1 MVLGKLLRKALGKGD
16 DESKKKPVTNS
27 VSDDWNDAYKGG
39 GDTAAVAEDGG
50 ADPSIVFE
58 NLGKT
63 ITVKKGTTILDAA
76 IAAEVDLDHYCGGMA
91 SCGACRVQVLPES
104 QVSEM
109 DMMEEATLD
118 VVIEHDDDRLGCQTS
133 ILGPVRV
140 IIPDQD

>member
-16 DESKKKPVTNS
+16 DTRKEKPVTNS

-39 GDTAAVAEDGG
+39 DADAVASDGDTG
-50 ADPSIVFE
+50 PSIVFE

-63 ITVKKGTTILDAA
+63 VAVKKGTTILDAA
-76 IAAEVDLDHYCGGMA
+76 IAAGVDLDHYCGGMA
-91 SCGACRVQVLPES
+91 SCGSCRVQILADS

-118 VVIEHDDDRLGCQTS
+118 VVMEHDDDRLGCQTR
-133 ILGPVRV
+133 ILGPVKV
-140 IIPDQD
+140 LVPDQD